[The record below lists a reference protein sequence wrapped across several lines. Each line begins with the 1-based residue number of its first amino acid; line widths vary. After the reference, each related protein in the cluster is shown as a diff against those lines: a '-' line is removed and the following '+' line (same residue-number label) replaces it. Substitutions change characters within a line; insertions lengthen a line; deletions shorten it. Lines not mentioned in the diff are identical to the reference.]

1 MAFLQDLFDA
11 SIPGQRINAA
21 REQRAAREAAA
32 AERERQAK
40 AFEAIQGGD
49 VLGAAAYAPDIA
61 SQYQNVAAGEDQRS
75 TAQDALRRQAGLRA
89 TRAVKTLAPKF
100 GGDYGAA
107 FDFVAEKSG
116 GLFGSPEEL
125 ASAREFVIQNGDEGL
140 AAIEAGFSEPGAPE
154 KRYYT
159 TSGGLYDAEQGIVI
173 EGTGRPGK
181 EADPLLA
188 EKRALI
194 QAQTEAAKARA
205 TATATK
211 SGDKGTEK
219 GQATLS
225 NTLSGLAETYLALAD
240 KGGIVVPGRTAGENL
255 RARAESSG
263 VGQAIGGAVG
273 AENQSIR
280 KRIKNLQPVLI
291 NAIRQATGMSAK
303 ALDSNAELK
312 FYLQAATDPESG
324 DLFSNLVAIDT
335 LDQTYGLGGV
345 LDNVVPPEVLAQVRA
360 QTAPQ
365 GQAAEP
371 NVGDALTPDEQ
382 AELEAL
388 KAELGQ

>member
-32 AERERQAK
+32 ADRERQAK
-40 AFEAIQGGD
+40 AFEAIQGGN
-49 VLGAAAYAPDIA
+49 VLGAAAYDPGVA
-61 SQYQNVAAGEDQRS
+61 SQYQAVAAGEDQRNV
-75 TAQDALRRQAGLRA
+75 AQDSLRRAAGLRA
-89 TRAVKTLAPKF
+89 TRAVKTLAPRF

-107 FDFVAEKSG
+107 FDFVASKSG

-140 AAIEAGFSEPGAPE
+140 AAIEAGFTEPGKPGPQF
-154 KRYYT
+154 YST
-159 TSGGLYDAEQGIVI
+159 PGGLYSVAEGAVV
-173 EGTGRPGK
+173 EGTQRPGK
-181 EADPLLA
+181 EADPLL
-188 EKRALI
+188 EDRRALLR
-194 QAQTEAAKARA
+194 AQTDAAKATAATRA
-205 TATATK
+205 AK
-211 SGDKGTEK
+211 VGDKGTEK
-219 GQATLS
+219 GQEVLS
-225 NTLSGLAETYLALAD
+225 NSLSGLAETYLALAD
-240 KGGIVVPGRTAGENL
+240 RGGIVVPGKSAGENL

-263 VGQAIGGAVG
+263 VGQAVGGAVG

-303 ALDSNAELK
+303 AMDSNAELK

-345 LDNVVPPEVLAQVRA
+345 LDKVVPPDVLAQVRA
-360 QTAPQ
+360 QTA
-365 GQAAEP
+365 GADSQAPAEATS
-371 NVGDALTPDEQ
+371 VEDDLVAKYLSQ
-382 AELEAL
+382 
-388 KAELGQ
+388 

>member
-32 AERERQAK
+32 ADRERQAK
-40 AFEAIQGGD
+40 AFEAIQGGN
-49 VLGAAAYAPDIA
+49 VLGAAAYDPGVA
-61 SQYQNVAAGEDQRS
+61 SQYQAVAAGEDQRNV
-75 TAQDALRRQAGLRA
+75 AQDSLRRAAGLRA
-89 TRAVKTLAPKF
+89 TRAVKTLAPRF

-107 FDFVAEKSG
+107 FDFVASKSG

-140 AAIEAGFSEPGAPE
+140 AAIEAGFTEPGKPGPQF
-154 KRYYT
+154 YST
-159 TSGGLYDAEQGIVI
+159 PGGLYSVAEGAVV
-173 EGTGRPGK
+173 EGTQRPGK
-181 EADPLLA
+181 EADPLL
-188 EKRALI
+188 EDRRNLLR
-194 QAQTEAAKARA
+194 AQTEAANARA
-205 TATATK
+205 AATATK
-211 SGDKGTEK
+211 AGDKGTQK
-219 GQATLS
+219 GQETLS
-225 NTLSGLAETYLALAD
+225 ASLSGLAETYLALAD
-240 KGGIVVPGRTAGENL
+240 RGGIVVPGKSAGENL

-263 VGQAIGGAVG
+263 VGQAVGGAVG

-303 ALDSNAELK
+303 AMDSNAELK

-345 LDNVVPPEVLAQVRA
+345 LDKVVPPDVLAQVRA
-360 QTAPQ
+360 QTA
-365 GQAAEP
+365 GADSQASAEATS
-371 NVGDALTPDEQ
+371 VEDDLVAKYLSQ
-382 AELEAL
+382 
-388 KAELGQ
+388 